1 MCIHQLEFIHL
12 HIIRV
17 SIRCGME
24 VYNTSEYICVR
35 TIQRDTS
42 HYFSYLYI
50 YTSSV
55 YPSGVGGFILAE
67 YISLFLVFIHLH
79 IIRVSIRCG
88 MEVLFCRNTSHYF
101 QKRYK
106 VAGVLRSAQAQVIH
120 PNLHP
125 QPCILNPTTQ
135 TLKLVWRGR
144 HWHEYQDKLI
154 ATLNH

>member
-1 MCIHQLEFIHL
+1 MQYVYTPTRIYTFTHHPCIHQVWDGGLQYSGIHL
-12 HIIRV
+12 
-17 SIRCGME
+17 CT
-24 VYNTSEYICVR
+24 YNTAGYI
-35 TIQRDTS
+35 
-42 HYFSYLYI
+42 
-50 YTSSV
+50 
-55 YPSGVGGFILAE
+55 P
-67 YISLFLVFIHLH
+67 LFLVFIHLH

-106 VAGVLRSAQAQVIH
+106 VAGVLRSAQAQVVH

-125 QPCILNPTTQ
+125 QPCIPNPTTQ